1 MTLFSSF
8 NFTTEEEIVDSFP
21 QTKIVQNQ
29 ESNKRLQRMRGD
41 GSWREG
47 FKEYSQILF
56 TSPIF
61 HCSFF
66 LGIFLFQNPVIA

>member
-8 NFTTEEEIVDSFP
+8 NFTTKEEIVDSFP
-21 QTKIVQNQ
+21 QTKILQNQ

-41 GSWREG
+41 GNWREML
-47 FKEYSQILF
+47 KECSQTLF

-66 LGIFLFQNPVIA
+66 LGIFLFQKQVIA